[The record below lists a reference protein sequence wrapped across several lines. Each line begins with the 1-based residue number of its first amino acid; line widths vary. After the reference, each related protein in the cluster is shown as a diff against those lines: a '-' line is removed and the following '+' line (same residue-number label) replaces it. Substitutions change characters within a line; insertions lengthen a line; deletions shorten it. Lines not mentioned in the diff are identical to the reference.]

1 MRRRRQV
8 SAARRPLADGGE
20 RRAAARAACG
30 VTGRARGP
38 GRAARDR
45 LRALDGR
52 GRGALQGVGS
62 PCPPTARG
70 RVEHTW
76 RPAHPGCQR
85 LKSGSQAS
93 EVRKERAAQAGPSR
107 HRREVGA
114 GAPAH
119 DCSVRSPGRRPGR
132 ECGVR
137 ARPSGSGSRC
147 PWLVRCTQTA
157 EPRAVPRSPS
167 LRSRCFGA
175 LSGPPGQAPSRAR
188 APSPQKPLDEG
199 AGVLGRAPGTS
210 CSRGLPGSRPQDPA
224 DRAPRSTST
233 WASGAADPRPAPAP
247 RPLGVAPGSPA
258 PRPAPPGQ
266 PRRGRGSGG
275 RQPRV
280 WPARRHTAPLA
291 TGRQG
296 TAPAGAGCF
305 GRSSV
310 RTRLARGSAAGSP
323 LLTPLEA
330 HALRKGAELNL
341 EGAGRV
347 APGPA
352 AGASAAAVGPLQ
364 GRGGACARLPLASRL
379 GRPCGKREDPV
390 SRAAGERAGRCHGP

>member
-175 LSGPPGQAPSRAR
+175 LSGPPRPGPQQSQSPLTPEAPRR
-188 APSPQKPLDEG
+188 RGWRPGKSPRHIL
-199 AGVLGRAPGTS
+199 
-210 CSRGLPGSRPQDPA
+210 LPGSPWLPPSGPRRPSSKVHLNLGLRGRRPQT
-224 DRAPRSTST
+224 RT
-233 WASGAADPRPAPAP
+233 G
-247 RPLGVAPGSPA
+247 
-258 PRPAPPGQ
+258 PAPP
-266 PRRGRGSGG
+266 
-275 RQPRV
+275 
-280 WPARRHTAPLA
+280 
-291 TGRQG
+291 
-296 TAPAGAGCF
+296 
-305 GRSSV
+305 RSSPRLPSPGV
-310 RTRLARGSAAGSP
+310 GGAVAADSLRPGPRADTRLPWQLGVRGLHPPAQAASG
-323 LLTPLEA
+323 EA
-330 HALRKGAELNL
+330 
-341 EGAGRV
+341 
-347 APGPA
+347 P
-352 AGASAAAVGPLQ
+352 
-364 GRGGACARLPLASRL
+364 
-379 GRPCGKREDPV
+379 
-390 SRAAGERAGRCHGP
+390 